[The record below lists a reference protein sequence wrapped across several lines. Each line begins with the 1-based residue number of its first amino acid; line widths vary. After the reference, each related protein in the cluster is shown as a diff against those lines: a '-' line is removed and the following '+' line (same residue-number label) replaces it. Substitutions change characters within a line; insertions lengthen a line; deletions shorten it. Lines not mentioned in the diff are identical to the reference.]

1 MPSYSRARAHALL
14 VTLGCASAGCRDAE
28 PPATTRAFVS
38 NEDAGTV
45 SVIDTQR
52 GVVLATI
59 PVGKRPRGLR
69 LSADRRTLYVALSG
83 SPKAPPGVDE
93 STLPPPDRAADGIGV
108 VDLGAMRLVRTLASG
123 QDPESFDL
131 AGDTLV
137 VSNEE
142 TGEAALVDVANGTV
156 RAHVAVGGEPEGVT
170 TAPDGTVWVTSE
182 ADGRVDVID
191 PKAERRIASIAV
203 GARPRSIVFTRD
215 GAKAYVANELG
226 GTLSVIDVARRA
238 VTGTI
243 ALPADG
249 AVAPRPMGLSR
260 SPDGEHVYVSTG
272 RAGSVMQI
280 ATATDDVADVVRG
293 VGPRPWGLAAA
304 ENGKVYAAAGP
315 SNEVAVIDPEHGDV
329 VARIAVGASPWG
341 VVVDR

>member
-1 MPSYSRARAHALL
+1 MPSLSRAGAHALL
-14 VTLGCASAGCRDAE
+14 VTLGCVNAGCRDAE
-28 PPATTRAFVS
+28 SPATTRAFVS

-59 PVGKRPRGLR
+59 PVGKRPRGLK
-69 LSADRRTLYVALSG
+69 LSSDRQTLYVALSG

-93 STLPPPDRAADGIGV
+93 ATLPPPDRAADGIGV
-108 VDLGAMRLVRTLASG
+108 VDLAAMRLVRTLPSG

-142 TGEAALVDVANGTV
+142 TAQAALVDVANGTV
-156 RAHVAVGGEPEGVT
+156 RAHVSIGGEPEGVT

-182 ADGRVDVID
+182 AENRVDVID
-191 PKAERRIASIAV
+191 PRTRSRIASVAV
-203 GARPRSIVFTRD
+203 GRRPRSIVFTRD
-215 GAKAYVANELG
+215 GEKAYVANENDAS
-226 GTLSVIDVARRA
+226 LSVIDVAHHTLA
-238 VTGTI
+238 KTI

-280 ATATDDVADVVRG
+280 ATATDDITDVVRG

-304 ENGKVYAAAGP
+304 EDGKVYAAGGP
-315 SNEVAVIDPEHGDV
+315 SNEVAVIDPARGEV
-329 VARIAVGASPWG
+329 VTRIAVGAAPWG